1 MTFSMIVYVC
11 VLREGQ
17 KCNILLTDKMT
28 TKISLVH
35 QAFFSKFHFLSLYT
49 SHFTTRKQS
58 FGQGDVFTT
67 ICQSFCSWGGGSLY
81 DVTSYLAAG
90 PKFLLGVSVPV

>member
-17 KCNILLTDKMT
+17 KYNILLTDTMT
-28 TKISLVH
+28 TKISLVN
-35 QAFFSKFHFLSLYT
+35 QVFFFEIPFSITSFLLL
-49 SHFTTRKQS
+49 S
-58 FGQGDVFTT
+58 FGQGDVFTPV
-67 ICQSFCSWGGGSLY
+67 CQSFCSWGGSLY

>member
-1 MTFSMIVYVC
+1 MTFSMIVYVF

-28 TKISLVH
+28 TKISLVN
-35 QAFFSKFHFLSLYT
+35 QVFFRNSIFYYFTHHILPLANKVSGKVMFLHLSV
-49 SHFTTRKQS
+49 SHS
-58 FGQGDVFTT
+58 VY
-67 ICQSFCSWGGGSLY
+67 GGSLY